1 MVGGNQEQIVRPKP
15 RERSG
20 KPSVNLLK
28 GGGVLML
35 TDVCFEDVEGIA
47 GKTGFAVM
55 HSEDMTARW
64 QEYYIDAVW
73 RGEECR
79 HEQRGKCEYR
89 MLICGKE

>member
-1 MVGGNQEQIVRPKP
+1 MILCKMIP
-15 RERSG
+15 
-20 KPSVNLLK
+20 
-28 GGGVLML
+28 MIM
-35 TDVCFEDVEGIA
+35 GIANATADA

-73 RGEECR
+73 RGEEYR

>member
-1 MVGGNQEQIVRPKP
+1 MMFVKKMR
-15 RERSG
+15 
-20 KPSVNLLK
+20 
-28 GGGVLML
+28 
-35 TDVCFEDVEGIA
+35 
-47 GKTGFAVM
+47 KTGFAVM

>member
-1 MVGGNQEQIVRPKP
+1 M
-15 RERSG
+15 
-20 KPSVNLLK
+20 
-28 GGGVLML
+28 
-35 TDVCFEDVEGIA
+35 EGIA

>member
-1 MVGGNQEQIVRPKP
+1 M
-15 RERSG
+15 
-20 KPSVNLLK
+20 
-28 GGGVLML
+28 
-35 TDVCFEDVEGIA
+35 EGIA

-73 RGEECR
+73 RGEEYR

>member
-1 MVGGNQEQIVRPKP
+1 MRFFVGGDV
-15 RERSG
+15 SG
-20 KPSVNLLK
+20 AFSEAYRLLK

-55 HSEDMTARW
+55 HSEDMTERW